1 MVQLVFI
8 AQQYARGLMVQLVFI
23 AQQYAR
29 ALGRWGASSGECA
42 QKWAR
47 FLKPTQRPHNARVVS
62 STPIIRCDNPSD
74 DTLAKRV
81 S

>member
-1 MVQLVFI
+1 
-8 AQQYARGLMVQLVFI
+8 MVQLVFI

-29 ALGRWGASSGECA
+29 ALGRWGARVERRVHTKMGTIFEA
-42 QKWAR
+42 HPK
-47 FLKPTQRPHNARVVS
+47 TPHARVVS